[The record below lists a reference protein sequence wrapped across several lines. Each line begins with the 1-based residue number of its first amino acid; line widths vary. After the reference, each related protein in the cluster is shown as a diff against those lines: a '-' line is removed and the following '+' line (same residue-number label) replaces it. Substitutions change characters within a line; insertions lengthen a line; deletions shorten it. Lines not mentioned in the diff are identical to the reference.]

1 MNFIND
7 TIFLNKNAEQEEMHD
22 WIDSSNWMKA
32 VRKPTSYRVGNT
44 RFSLRPQFQLLIM
57 IFCTLF
63 IIIYLLL
70 IFSDGSSSNV
80 PSSNNNLNIANN
92 LRSSKVI

>member
-44 RFSLRPQFQLLIM
+44 RFSLKPQFQLLIM

-70 IFSDGSSSNV
+70 IFSDGSSST
-80 PSSNNNLNIANN
+80 SNLNIANN
-92 LRSSKVI
+92 LQSSK

>member
-1 MNFIND
+1 VNFIND

-44 RFSLRPQFQLLIM
+44 RFSLKPQFQLLIM

-80 PSSNNNLNIANN
+80 SSSTSNLNIANN
-92 LRSSKVI
+92 LQSSK

>member
-44 RFSLRPQFQLLIM
+44 RFSLKPQFQLLIM
-57 IFCTLF
+57 ILCTLF

-70 IFSDGSSSNV
+70 IFSDGSSST
-80 PSSNNNLNIANN
+80 SNLNIANN
-92 LRSSKVI
+92 LQSSK

>member
-7 TIFLNKNAEQEEMHD
+7 TIFLTKNAEQEDMHD

-44 RFSLRPQFQLLIM
+44 RFSLKPQFQLLIM

-70 IFSDGSSSNV
+70 IFSDGSSSSSSSTS
-80 PSSNNNLNIANN
+80 SSNLNNAYN
-92 LRSSKVI
+92 LQLSK

>member
-1 MNFIND
+1 VNFIND

-44 RFSLRPQFQLLIM
+44 RFSLKPQFQLLIM
-57 IFCTLF
+57 ILCTLF

-80 PSSNNNLNIANN
+80 SSSTSNLNIANN
-92 LRSSKVI
+92 LQSSK

>member
-44 RFSLRPQFQLLIM
+44 RFSLKPQFQLLIM
-57 IFCTLF
+57 ILCTLF

-80 PSSNNNLNIANN
+80 SSSTSNLNIANN
-92 LRSSKVI
+92 LQSSK

>member
-7 TIFLNKNAEQEEMHD
+7 KIFLTKNADFSKTTSKTEEDNMHD

-44 RFSLRPQFQLLIM
+44 RFSLKPQFQLLIM
-57 IFCTLF
+57 IICTLF
-63 IIIYLLL
+63 IYY
-70 IFSDGSSSNV
+70 
-80 PSSNNNLNIANN
+80 
-92 LRSSKVI
+92 